1 MNWDDRNIEIV
12 CCKKK
17 NFNKSLVYNPINF
30 NKIYTY
36 MNRSVQY
43 DINKQNI
50 IVINPETKQS
60 LNFTLPNNEDFKW
73 ELILNGK
80 KKLSDIMNNFD
91 ESYNKNLHE
100 VLKIMIENSLLDI
113 SYFPIVNYYNYY
125 NK

>member
-12 CCKKK
+12 CCKKN

-43 DINKQNI
+43 NINKQNI
-50 IVINPETKQS
+50 IVINPVTKQS
-60 LNFTLPNNEDFKW
+60 LNFTLPDNKDFKW
-73 ELILNGK
+73 ELILNGE